1 MVPSSPIELGKC
13 GTKISSYQVVMESM
27 TSPTKWHQPHILM
40 YKVDTFVMGDDWKGK
55 FDSLTDIC
63 NVVYLPRTPEISTTK
78 IKHDLDIIHQDTQS

>member
-1 MVPSSPIELGKC
+1 
-13 GTKISSYQVVMESM
+13 M

-78 IKHDLDIIHQDTQS
+78 IKHDLYKFTKILKVKQEGLTQALSIQGGSI

>member
-1 MVPSSPIELGKC
+1 
-13 GTKISSYQVVMESM
+13 MESM

-78 IKHDLDIIHQDTQS
+78 IKHDLDIKILRNQNNFTMTCSVLIWYLTMTVT